1 MANIKSQKKRVLTNN
16 KANAINNSKKTRVKN
31 AIKKY
36 NALIEAKDIAA
47 AEALL
52 PEVVSIIDHAKSDG
66 VYHQNTASRKIGSL
80 SKALDSLK
88 KA

>member
-16 KANAINNSKKTRVKN
+16 KSNAVNNSKKSRVKN

-36 NALIEAKDIAA
+36 NALIAAKDIAG

-52 PEVVSIIDHAKSDG
+52 PETVSLIDHAKSDG
-66 VYHQNTASRKIGSL
+66 VFHANTASRKIAHL
-80 SKALDSLK
+80 SKSLDALK
-88 KA
+88 KE

>member
-16 KANAINNSKKTRVKN
+16 KANAINNSKKSRVKN

-52 PEVVSIIDHAKSDG
+52 PETVSIIDHAKSDG
-66 VYHQNTASRKIGSL
+66 VFHANTASRKIAQL
-80 SKALDSLK
+80 SKALDNIK

>member
-31 AIKKY
+31 AIKKF
-36 NALIEAKDIAA
+36 NALIEAKDITG

-52 PEVVSIIDHAKSDG
+52 SETVSIIDHAKSDG
-66 VYHQNTASRKIGSL
+66 VYHANTASRKVAQL
-80 SKALDSLK
+80 TKALDTLK

>member
-16 KANAINNSKKTRVKN
+16 KANAINNSKKSRVKN

-36 NALIEAKDIAA
+36 NALIEAKDIAG

-52 PEVVSIIDHAKSDG
+52 PETVSIIDHAKSDG
-66 VYHQNTASRKIGSL
+66 VYHANTAARKIGQL
-80 SKALDSLK
+80 SKALDTLK